1 VQALSIQCRTP
12 HARARRKCLRHAI
25 SQDRASLT
33 IPVRRDAERQNIMI
47 SRQQRLLCGLLLLC
61 AGLHHIRRRD
71 NARHP
76 RRASIRRVR
85 PCFSTVVCDLSE
97 GEFRRVFRMQRSTFT
112 SLLNVLLPDLLRDD
126 SMALRSSGG
135 RIEPEIRLALTL
147 RLLAGVLPGHLDA
160 FRHKSVFMQSFMR
173 E

>member
-1 VQALSIQCRTP
+1 V
-12 HARARRKCLRHAI
+12 H
-25 SQDRASLT
+25 
-33 IPVRRDAERQNIMI
+33 
-47 SRQQRLLCGLLLLC
+47 
-61 AGLHHIRRRD
+61 
-71 NARHP
+71 
-76 RRASIRRVR
+76 
-85 PCFSTVVCDLSE
+85 DLIE
-97 GEFRRVFRMQRSTFT
+97 GGFRRVFRMQRSTFT
-112 SLLNVLLPDLLRDD
+112 SLLNVLLPDLLRDV